1 MAIMLEKTYAAFK
14 AAGVS
19 DAEARAV
26 AEALT
31 DYENRVAKMEGK
43 LTVPM
48 WAAGINA
55 AAAIATFGMLWQV
68 ASTITHLAGLVAG
81 QPR

>member
-1 MAIMLEKTYAAFK
+1 
-14 AAGVS
+14 VS
-19 DAEARAV
+19 DAEAQAT
-26 AEALT
+26 AEELA
-31 DYENRVAKMEGK
+31 DYENRIAKVEGK
-43 LTVPM
+43 LTVLM

-55 AAAIATFGMLWQV
+55 AAAIATWQV